1 MERQMRQSSDVPP
14 STGSSLSTKSKTHEP
29 SNTLTPL
36 INGDMV
42 NISIVITTYY
52 YNTTTAYYY

>member
-1 MERQMRQSSDVPP
+1 MRQSSDVPP
-14 STGSSLSTKSKTHEP
+14 STGSSLSTKSKTYEP

-42 NISIVITTYY
+42 NISVVI
-52 YNTTTAYYY
+52 AIF